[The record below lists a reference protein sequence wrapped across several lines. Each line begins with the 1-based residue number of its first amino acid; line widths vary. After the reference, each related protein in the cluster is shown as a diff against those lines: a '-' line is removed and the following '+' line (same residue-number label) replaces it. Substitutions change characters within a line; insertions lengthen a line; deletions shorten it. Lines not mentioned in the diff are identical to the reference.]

1 MRNSRIWITYV
12 GKNPAHRLPLIKCL
26 SNKILSNGIQMT
38 AKGAGAI
45 HIKFWNSLSAFLH
58 AKKISCILILPWTS
72 SNKINHKSV
81 YNLHILKYYLTKD
94 INASRHWSSPERLE
108 DLFLYMVCLPCKAWR
123 YHFIEQPLPEDWGSL
138 SCQETST
145 LAIVLETWV
154 DRSRET
160 LWKWERIHRSRAW
173 GLFFTPSPLSDL
185 LHSSFNCLHM
195 RTLLRPHHEILE
207 DR

>member
-45 HIKFWNSLSAFLH
+45 HIEFWNSLSAFLH
-58 AKKISCILILPWTS
+58 AKNISCILILPRTS

-94 INASRHWSSPERLE
+94 INASRPWSSPERLE
-108 DLFLYMVCLPCKAWR
+108 DLFLYMVRLPCKAWR
-123 YHFIEQPLPEDWGSL
+123 YHFIEQPSPKDWGSL
-138 SCQETST
+138 LCLETST
-145 LAIVLETWV
+145 LAIVLGTWV

-160 LWKWERIHRSRAW
+160 LWKWERITGLEPLRLIFHTQPPLRSLA
-173 GLFFTPSPLSDL
+173 LFLQLSAYARPS
-185 LHSSFNCLHM
+185 
-195 RTLLRPHHEILE
+195 
-207 DR
+207 